1 MPEPTSSHEHA
12 PAASSEEAATS
23 HARPRTLHGIGVVP
37 GIAIGPAYVYTREAM
52 DVEQRRVETGAVEE
66 EVQRF
71 EDAVRRSE
79 RDLNKIIAMAREKLG
94 DGSAG
99 IFEAQHLMLRDEAV
113 YEAVQERI
121 HEERENAD
129 YAVQQVM
136 GHHRRRM
143 EASSSQYMRERGSDL
158 TDVQDR
164 LIRHLRRGKLLSAI
178 QPNTIVVAETLT
190 AADLLLFSRHGI
202 LGCAMDQGG
211 TTSHVSIMARTLDLP
226 TVVSRQG
233 ICEVIQNGALI
244 IVDGAQG
251 RIHVAPSEEQLAGC
265 RERQAQ
271 YEQLRSEQ
279 KELAQLPS
287 RTQDG
292 HAVTLRANVEFEQE
306 IDLLEEHGA
315 DGIGLFR
322 TEMLLLMRGRR
333 ALSEELTY
341 TTYKAVVEA
350 VKPAVTTFR
359 MLDLGGDKLLPLAH
373 REHNPFLG
381 WRGIR
386 ILLDK
391 PDVLRQQLRAVLR
404 ASAHGPLRIL
414 LPMITHLSEIARFRQ
429 VRAEVEEELRAEG
442 HAFEENLPL
451 GIMVEVPAVA
461 LMARRFAR
469 AVDFFSIGTNDLT
482 QYVLAVDRGNELVAP
497 SYSELHPAVLAL
509 LQRTVRAAHAE
520 GIPVSLCGE
529 MAADLRATPLLV
541 GLGLDELSATPTQ
554 LPGIK
559 RVVRA
564 LRRDEAEALVEEALC
579 AADADAVRA
588 LVEDWLAAHAPDVTR
603 YLMVA

>member
-1 MPEPTSSHEHA
+1 MPEPTASHEHA
-12 PAASSEEAATS
+12 PAASSEAVPVAPGHS
-23 HARPRTLHGIGVVP
+23 RMLHGIGVVP
-37 GIAIGPAYVYTREAM
+37 GIAIGPAYVYTREAV
-52 DVEQRRVETGAVEE
+52 DVEQRRVNAGAVEDE
-66 EVQRF
+66 AQRF
-71 EDAVRRSE
+71 ETAVRRSE

-94 DGSAG
+94 DNSAG

-121 HEERENAD
+121 REERETAD

-143 EASSSQYMRERGSDL
+143 EASGSQYMRERGSDL

-164 LIRHLRRGKLLSAI
+164 LIRHLRRGKLLSVI
-178 QPNTIVVAETLT
+178 QPSTIVVAETLT

-202 LGCAMDQGG
+202 LGCVMDQGG
-211 TTSHVSIMARTLDLP
+211 TTSHVSIMARTLELP

-233 ICEVIQNGALI
+233 VCEVIQNEMPI
-244 IVDGAQG
+244 IVDGARG
-251 RIHVAPSEEQLAGC
+251 RILVDPTEEQLADY

-279 KELAQLPS
+279 KELAPLPS
-287 RTQDG
+287 VTQDG

-306 IDLLEEHGA
+306 IDLLEENGA

-333 ALSEELTY
+333 ALSEEFTY
-341 TTYKAVVEA
+341 STYKTVVEA
-350 VKPAVTTFR
+350 VAPAVTTFR

-391 PDVLRQQLRAVLR
+391 PGVLRQQLRAVLR

-414 LPMITHLSEIARFRQ
+414 LPMITHLSEIEQFRQ
-429 VRAEVEEELRAEG
+429 VWAEVEEGLREEG

-461 LMARRFAR
+461 LMAERFAR

-520 GIPVSLCGE
+520 GLPVSLCGE
-529 MAADLRATPLLV
+529 MAADLRAVPLLV

-564 LRRDEAEALVEEALC
+564 LRRDEAEALAEEALC

-588 LVEDWLAAHAPDVTR
+588 LVEDWLAVHAPGVTR
-603 YLMVA
+603 YLSVA